1 MPADASG
8 TTTGQGSSDE
18 TSGASRSTTGNPAPA
33 PAPGPSAAT
42 ETPAGGAGR
51 AEPNGGAVPGWSP
64 YGDGRNGTSTAGPP
78 SSPTAGPTAGP
89 PAAGSDPDVT
99 APHPASS
106 PPSAPTSPSPS
117 SPTAPSPS
125 PRSPS
130 PGQAPAGPAGDGLPP
145 GPTGPAGLPPSAEPP
160 PAPVLIPQAGGRR
173 GRGRHASAKAD
184 RASRRGLRVNQRLW
198 SIDPWSVFKLSVLF
212 YLCVFLIVLVAGTL
226 LYNAGRRVG
235 TVDQVESF
243 VTRMGAYGSCTAKD
257 ALPAGTEFEE
267 DDDCGDGE
275 VLVGGFKIDD
285 GVLFKSAAIGGGIL
299 VVAGTLG
306 NVLLT
311 VLVNLLNEVT
321 GGLRHTVIRE
331 PVPRSTRGSPPRPAA
346 RVSGS
351 PRRRVQR

>member
-18 TSGASRSTTGNPAPA
+18 TNGASPQTTGNPAPS
-33 PAPGPSAAT
+33 PAPGPSAAAG
-42 ETPAGGAGR
+42 TPAGDAGR
-51 AEPNGGAVPGWSP
+51 IEANDGAVPGRSP
-64 YGDGRNGTSTAGPP
+64 DGHGRNG
-78 SSPTAGPTAGP
+78 SSTAGP
-89 PAAGSDPDVT
+89 PAADVPRSAGPAPGPSAAGPGPDVT

-106 PPSAPTSPSPS
+106 PTSSPPSPSPS
-117 SPTAPSPS
+117 PLTPP
-125 PRSPS
+125 
-130 PGQAPAGPAGDGLPP
+130 PGQAPAGPPGDGLPP
-145 GPTGPAGLPPSAEPP
+145 GPGAPAGLPASAEPP
-160 PAPVLIPQAGGRR
+160 PAPVLIPPTGGRR
-173 GRGRHASAKAD
+173 GRGRHASARAD

-198 SIDPWSVFKLSVLF
+198 SSDPWSVFKLSVLF
-212 YLCVFLIVLVAGTL
+212 YLCMFLIVLVAGTL

-243 VTRMGAYGSCTAKD
+243 VTRMGAYGTCTAKD

-285 GVLFKSAAIGGGIL
+285 GILFKSAAIGGGIL

-331 PVPRSTRGSPPRPAA
+331 PVPRTTRGSPPRPSA